1 MPVLGVDRLGRDS
14 RPLSAPP
21 SWPKVIATT
30 LRLWIERHVLPARP
44 NKPVPTDRPGPS
56 RRNRAIAVVVAVLV
70 VAGCATAVAIARHGS
85 AQASPAAR
93 PAADP
98 TAAAPSAAALSTAA
112 PTTATPAASSSPPT
126 TQALAAAALSRQ
138 QAAAWVA
145 AQVGRGTIVACDPLT
160 CAALQQHG
168 FPPADLATLGAGTSD
183 PLGSGIVVSTLAV
196 RSQLGVR
203 LASVYAPVVIA
214 SFGSGPALVQVL
226 VTAPGGSAAYLSA
239 EHTDLLARRVAGR
252 QLAGNKNIHAP
263 SKARAE
269 LEAGQVD
276 SRLLITLA
284 ALTHKFSMQILGF
297 GDAGPGAG
305 ASGPLRLLTVTTY
318 STTYLH
324 QLLAFLDAQRPP
336 LLAII
341 SQHRHGRTITVQIR
355 FTAPSPTGLLP
366 AGA

>member
-1 MPVLGVDRLGRDS
+1 MAVLGVDRLAKDG

-30 LRLWIERHVLPARP
+30 LRLWIERHVVSPRP
-44 NKPVPTDRPGPS
+44 SAPTKS
-56 RRNRAIAVVVAVLV
+56 RRFRAVVAVVAIV
-70 VAGCATAVAIARHGS
+70 VAAGSLTIIAVSRHGS
-85 AQASPAAR
+85 AQASPPAR
-93 PAADP
+93 PTAVPTTAAPTTGAP
-98 TAAAPSAAALSTAA
+98 TAAAPGSSSSSHLSTK
-112 PTTATPAASSSPPT
+112 
-126 TQALAAAALSRQ
+126 ALAAAAASRQ

-168 FPPADLATLGAGTSD
+168 FPSADLATLGAGTGD

-196 RSQLGVR
+196 RSQLGAR
-203 LASVYAPVVIA
+203 LTSVYAPTAIA

-239 EHTDLLARRVAGR
+239 EHADLLARRTAGHE
-252 QLAGNKNIHAP
+252 LAGNKNINAP
-263 SKARAE
+263 PKARAE
-269 LEAGQVD
+269 LESGQVD

-284 ALTHKFSMQILGF
+284 ALTHKFRVQILGF
-297 GDAGPGAG
+297 SDAGPGAG
-305 ASGPLRLLTVTTY
+305 SSGPLRLLTVTTS
-318 STTYLH
+318 STSYLH

-336 LLAII
+336 LLATI
-341 SQHRHGRTITVQIR
+341 SQGRHGRMTIVQIH

-366 AGA
+366 SGA

>member
-1 MPVLGVDRLGRDS
+1 MAVLGVDRLAKDG

-30 LRLWIERHVLPARP
+30 LRLWIQRHVASPRP
-44 NKPVPTDRPGPS
+44 SAPTNS
-56 RRNRAIAVVVAVLV
+56 RRFRAIAAVVAIVVVAGSL
-70 VAGCATAVAIARHGS
+70 TIIAVSRHGS
-85 AQASPAAR
+85 AQASPPAR
-93 PAADP
+93 P
-98 TAAAPSAAALSTAA
+98 TAVATTAA
-112 PTTATPAASSSPPT
+112 PTTAAPTTAAPGSSSSSHLST
-126 TQALAAAALSRQ
+126 KALAAAAASRQ

-168 FPPADLATLGAGTSD
+168 FPSADLATLGAGTGD

-196 RSQLGVR
+196 RSQLGAR
-203 LASVYAPVVIA
+203 LTSVYAPTAIA

-239 EHTDLLARRVAGR
+239 EHADLLARRTAGHE
-252 QLAGNKNIHAP
+252 LAGNKNIDAP
-263 SKARAE
+263 PKARAE
-269 LEAGQVD
+269 LESGQVD

-284 ALTHKFSMQILGF
+284 ALTHKFSLQILGF
-297 GDAGPGAG
+297 SDAGPGAG
-305 ASGPLRLLTVTTY
+305 SSGPLRLLTVTTS
-318 STTYLH
+318 STSYLH

-336 LLAII
+336 LLAMI
-341 SQHRHGRTITVQIR
+341 SQRRHGRMTIVQIH

-366 AGA
+366 SGA

>member
-1 MPVLGVDRLGRDS
+1 MTRDS

-30 LRLWIERHVLPARP
+30 LRLWIERHVIPARP
-44 NKPVPTDRPGPS
+44 NNSGQS
-56 RRNRAIAVVVAVLV
+56 RRYRAIAAVVTVLV
-70 VAGCATAVAIARHGS
+70 AAGCATAITVIRHGS
-85 AQASPAAR
+85 AQASPAAHQ
-93 PAADP
+93 
-98 TAAAPSAAALSTAA
+98 TTA
-112 PTTATPAASSSPPT
+112 PTTAAPNTVSASSPAS
-126 TQALAAAALSRQ
+126 TQALAAATLSRQ

-168 FPPADLATLGAGTSD
+168 FPPADLATLGAGTGD

-196 RSQLGVR
+196 RSQLGAR
-203 LASVYAPVVIA
+203 LASVYAPAVIA
-214 SFGSGPALVQVL
+214 SFGSGSALVQVL
-226 VTAPGGSAAYLSA
+226 VTAPGGAAAYLSA
-239 EHTDLLARRVAGR
+239 EQADLLGRRVAGR
-252 QLAGNKNIHAP
+252 QLAGNKNIDEPA
-263 SKARAE
+263 KARAE
-269 LEAGQVD
+269 LESGQVD

-284 ALTHKFSMQILGF
+284 ALTHKFRMHILGF

-305 ASGPLRLLTVTTY
+305 SRGPLRLLALTTS

-341 SQHRHGRTITVQIR
+341 AQHRHGRTITVQIR